1 MTQYRIISQPG
12 CKYCRMAK
20 ELLAARGS
28 TYTEELLL
36 HPEQKAAFKAQ
47 GFTTV
52 PQIWHGDRHIGGY
65 TELAAEL
72 G

>member
-1 MTQYRIISQPG
+1 LQVLQ
-12 CKYCRMAK
+12 
-20 ELLAARGS
+20 
-28 TYTEELLL
+28 

-52 PQIWHGDRHIGGY
+52 PQIWDANRHIGGY